1 MLQGMTSVRSATAV
15 RARHRPWVAVLCVMI
30 NVLPARATVINFDDV
45 TADFNGT
52 EFPGNLYS
60 ARGVTFTRGSIP
72 DAVAVGDAITLS
84 DPQAIL
90 PIAGNFNS
98 ISEPNFAAPAFG
110 QTPELLMAFST
121 PVTSVRLTSDDASP
135 ELPDVI
141 RLLALAPGAGANQYT
156 VLALAQGRDDAVA
169 PPDNLLSVDLVCAP
183 FSYALFQTPTES
195 EGFDDLTFTPIPEPS
210 ALAMAMAA
218 LSAVAVVLRRRG
230 RGPRTT

>member
-30 NVLPARATVINFDDV
+30 HVLPARATVINFDDV

-98 ISEPNFAAPAFG
+98 ISEPNFAAP
-110 QTPELLMAFST
+110 
-121 PVTSVRLTSDDASP
+121 
-135 ELPDVI
+135 
-141 RLLALAPGAGANQYT
+141 
-156 VLALAQGRDDAVA
+156 
-169 PPDNLLSVDLVCAP
+169 DNLLSVDLGGTP
-183 FSYALFQTPTES
+183 FSYALFQTTTES